1 MLNGPTSIFLFF
13 LNSQT
18 LLLAYN
24 LQHISPIALSLGR
37 FMQQIRSYIL
47 FLLFLWVAIP
57 SMAQPGTDPK
67 NRLEIISTDV
77 FEFGEFNG
85 EKIRKLLG
93 NVHLM
98 QDSTEM
104 FCDSAYHYVDSN
116 YVIAYSNVRIILS
129 RNLGREVSGAKLTYD
144 GEKKIVNIYNNVILK
159 DSSITLYTNHLTY
172 YRIPDYG
179 FYQNGGK
186 IVNGEN
192 TMYSQSGYYYPKDEM
207 TYFRKEV
214 LLVNPDFLLE
224 TDTLGYQTK
233 KEIAYFLAPT
243 YIYDSL
249 NYIYTEDG
257 YYDTKLDMAYSYQNS
272 QIGDTSYTLYADT
285 IIYNENKDLGEA
297 FSNVMVEEA
306 DSGMI
311 LFGQYGQFRSK
322 TEESILTDQAFAI
335 QVFEEDTLYLFADTL
350 YSMKD
355 TVKDQKVFYAYYQ
368 ALFFMKEIQGIC
380 DSITYLYED
389 SLLYFNTDPVLWSD
403 STQITGTSIMAG
415 LNGGDI
421 DTLAIPEKAF
431 IVSQEEDA
439 GFNQIKGKA
448 MNAKFKENHM
458 EKMWIWGNSESIYFT
473 KDEQKGGYIG
483 MNNAKCTDM
492 FITFKDNQPNTI
504 TFIDQPTGSF
514 SPMYEVVNKKNT
526 LDGFKWREEE
536 RPVKPDWLFNI
547 IYPER
552 DTLLADL
559 DSVLNRLETM
569 QGHLDSIYDFVA
581 TSPEAS
587 DSDEDEDSSGVGN
600 NDDDDDSGLGE
611 DSGDGENAGDGEDEE
626 GDDKDDGDEDDEEE
640 GRPKGRKTKDRKSE
654 VSESDS
660 TVTDSARVKVKKE
673 KKPKTFKNP
682 KKELRYRLKQKKK
695 AERLERRIENREK
708 KAKEKAKKPSS
719 KTPKNPDKKFSFRDL
734 FGLQGR
740 KLNPEEKGPS
750 PRKKAR
756 MIKKAKKQSDKLNKA
771 RIEGGAPSK
780 EGRGGTII
788 LDEKTDEEDKR
799 ESPEMKE
806 SPEIS
811 EEKDED

>member
-1 MLNGPTSIFLFF
+1 
-13 LNSQT
+13 
-18 LLLAYN
+18 
-24 LQHISPIALSLGR
+24 
-37 FMQQIRSYIL
+37 MQQIRSYIL
-47 FLLFLWVAIP
+47 FFVLIWLAIP
-57 SMAQPGTDPK
+57 TMAQPGTDPK

-77 FEFGEFNG
+77 FEFGEFGG

-129 RNLGREVSGAKLTYD
+129 RNLGREVKGNKLTYD

-179 FYQNGGK
+179 FYRNGGK
-186 IVNGEN
+186 IVNGDN
-192 TMYSQSGYYYPKDEM
+192 TMYSQSGYYYPKEDM
-207 TYFRKEV
+207 TYFNKEV

-224 TDTLGYQTK
+224 TDTLGYQTE

-257 YYDTKLDMAYSYQNS
+257 YYDTKKDMAYSFQNS

-297 FSNVMVEEA
+297 FSNVMVQEA
-306 DSGMI
+306 DSGLI

-322 TEESILTDQAFAI
+322 TEESVLTDQAFAI
-335 QVFEEDTLYLFADTL
+335 QLFEEDTLYLFADTL
-350 YSMKD
+350 YSVKD

-368 ALFFMKEIQGIC
+368 ALFFMKDIQGIC

-389 SLLYFNTDPVLWSD
+389 SLLYFDDDPVLWSD
-403 STQITGTSIMAG
+403 SSQITGTSIMAG

-421 DTLAIPEKAF
+421 DTLSIPEKAF
-431 IVSQEEDA
+431 IVSQEGTA

-448 MNAKFKENHM
+448 MNAKFKENKM

-492 FITFKDNQPNTI
+492 FIRFKDNQPNSI
-504 TFIDQPTGSF
+504 TFIDQPSGSF
-514 SPMYEVVNKKNT
+514 FPMYEVVNKKNT
-526 LDGFKWREEE
+526 LDGFRWREDE
-536 RPVKPDWLFNI
+536 RPVKPDWLFDI

-552 DTLLADL
+552 DSLLADL
-559 DSVLNRLETM
+559 DSVLNRLDMM
-569 QGHLDSIYDFVA
+569 QGRLDSIYDFVA
-581 TSPEAS
+581 TSPEANN
-587 DSDEDEDSSGVGN
+587 DSDDDEDDEGDDGGDGSSDTS
-600 NDDDDDSGLGE
+600 DDDEGDEGDD
-611 DSGDGENAGDGEDEE
+611 GDEDEE
-626 GDDKDDGDEDDEEE
+626 GDEEDGDEDEED
-640 GRPKGRKTKDRKSE
+640 GPRKGGRKTKDRKSE
-654 VSESDS
+654 VTDSDS
-660 TVTDSARVKVKKE
+660 TSSKKVKVKKE
-673 KKPKTFKNP
+673 KPPKTFKNP
-682 KKELRYRLKQKKK
+682 KAEMRYRLKQKKK
-695 AERLERRIENREK
+695 AERLERRIENQKRKE
-708 KAKEKAKKPSS
+708 KEKAKKPTT
-719 KTPKNPDKKFSFRDL
+719 KQPKNPDRKFSIRNF

-756 MIKKAKKQSDKLNKA
+756 MIKKAKKRADKLKKA
-771 RIEGGAPSK
+771 REEQGVPSK
-780 EGRGGTII
+780 GTRGGTGETSPTTPPSKDRSKGRVPSDKSATDQDEKTNGTPDPEDGTGEDTPIII
-788 LDEKTDEEDKR
+788 LDGDDE
-799 ESPEMKE
+799 
-806 SPEIS
+806 
-811 EEKDED
+811 